1 MILAYFPAAN
11 ANAPGQTFD
20 LTKATAISGWMLDDC
35 LAVHGITESM
45 VASSDRGVN
54 GGGAISFSVI
64 LISTSSSS
72 SSSSSSTS
80 SYVNKS
86 VPSGQSL
93 KMSRIISKDDFTV
106 SRINGVN

>member
-1 MILAYFPAAN
+1 LSQHYIGEKYDIRLAYFPAAN

-35 LAVHGITESM
+35 LTVHGITESM

-54 GGGAISFSVI
+54 GGGVISFSTV

-72 SSSSSSTS
+72 SSSSSTS
-80 SYVNKS
+80 SYANES
-86 VPSGQSL
+86 VASDEL
-93 KMSRIISKDDFTV
+93 EDVARE
-106 SRINGVN
+106 

>member
-1 MILAYFPAAN
+1 MGNIILGTLAYFPAAN

-35 LAVHGITESM
+35 LAVQGIMESM

-54 GGGAISFSVI
+54 GGGAISFSAI
-64 LISTSSSS
+64 LMSTPSSSS

-80 SYVNKS
+80 S
-86 VPSGQSL
+86 
-93 KMSRIISKDDFTV
+93 
-106 SRINGVN
+106 